1 MKPSTELFSLIQT
14 LTKSEKRFFKLNS
27 SLQSGEKNYLKLFD
41 FIEKQ
46 TSYNEDELKN
56 YFSNEKFI
64 QHLPSEKNHL
74 YKLVLKSLRAYYS
87 DQSVKSQLKQ
97 DIKNVEIL
105 YQKALYK
112 ECAKFVKRAKK
123 TAVDYEKFYYLF
135 ELIAWE
141 KKLMEE
147 DYEEGLFNHN
157 LDDLIEEE
165 TRVIGQLRNL
175 AEYHILYSKI
185 NYVFRSGG
193 FTRNEAERKVV
204 EEISEYH
211 LIKGKNTAISV
222 RATSIC
228 YYIQGLCAASI
239 RDYETAL
246 INFRKTKA
254 ILEKNQKIKS
264 DLPNRYIYTLN
275 FLMHCYLDFNDFE
288 NAEKMYK
295 ELCELNDNKEY
306 KSLDSEV
313 KIFSTAAIGKM
324 QILTKQG
331 EFSKALEIIPEIDS
345 KVEKYADKLN
355 KEKILLI
362 DYSKAY
368 VYFGVGDFK
377 QSLKLINGVLNDNE
391 KQLRQD
397 VYSFSRIFNLVIHFE
412 LGNFDF
418 IEYESKSTSR
428 FLNKHEKDYQI
439 EKVFM
444 KYIKKIAKEDFGPD
458 KKIIF
463 EDFYTEVEELM
474 KDPSEQVILEY
485 FDVKSWL
492 YSKVKRKDFA
502 EVLQSNR

>member
-46 TSYNEDELKN
+46 SNYNEEELKK
-56 YFSNEKFI
+56 YFSTEKFI

-123 TAVDYEKFYYLF
+123 TAADYEKFYYLF

-141 KKLMEE
+141 KKLIEE

-157 LDDLIEEE
+157 LDELIEEE
-165 TRVIGQLRNL
+165 RRVIEQLRNL

-193 FTRNEAERKVV
+193 FTRNEAERMVV

-228 YYIQGLCAASI
+228 YYIQGLCAASN

-254 ILEKNQKIKS
+254 ILEKNTKIKS
-264 DLPNRYIYTLN
+264 DLPNRYIYTLT
-275 FLMHCYLDFNDFE
+275 FLLHCYLDSNDFN
-288 NAEKMYK
+288 NAEKTYTQ
-295 ELCELNDNKEY
+295 LCELSDKKEY

-313 KIFSTAAIGKM
+313 KIFSAAAIGKM

-331 EFSKALEIIPEIDS
+331 KFSKALEAIPEIDS

-368 VYFGVGDFK
+368 VYFGIGDFK

-391 KQLRQD
+391 KELRQD
-397 VYSFSRIFNLVIHFE
+397 VYSFARIFNLVIHFE
-412 LGNFDF
+412 LGNYDF

-428 FLNKHEKDYQI
+428 YLNKHEKDYQI

-463 EDFYTEVEELM
+463 EDFYAEVEELM

-502 EVLQSNR
+502 AVLQSAN

>member
-1 MKPSTELFSLIQT
+1 
-14 LTKSEKRFFKLNS
+14 
-27 SLQSGEKNYLKLFD
+27 
-41 FIEKQ
+41 
-46 TSYNEDELKN
+46 
-56 YFSNEKFI
+56 
-64 QHLPSEKNHL
+64 
-74 YKLVLKSLRAYYS
+74 
-87 DQSVKSQLKQ
+87 
-97 DIKNVEIL
+97 
-105 YQKALYK
+105 
-112 ECAKFVKRAKK
+112 
-123 TAVDYEKFYYLF
+123 
-135 ELIAWE
+135 
-141 KKLMEE
+141 
-147 DYEEGLFNHN
+147 
-157 LDDLIEEE
+157 
-165 TRVIGQLRNL
+165 
-175 AEYHILYSKI
+175 LYSKI
-185 NYVFRSGG
+185 NYVFRSGR
-193 FTRNEAERKVV
+193 FTRNETERKVV
-204 EEISEYH
+204 EQISEYH

-228 YYIQGLCAASI
+228 YYIQGLCAASN

-254 ILEKNQKIKS
+254 ILDKNQKIKT

-275 FLMHCYLDFNDFE
+275 FLMHCYLDNNDFK
-288 NAEKMYK
+288 NAEKMQD
-295 ELCELNDNKEY
+295 ELCCLEDLKAY

-324 QILTKQG
+324 QILNRQG
-331 EFSKALEIIPEIDS
+331 RFSEALREIPDIDA
-345 KVEKYADKLN
+345 KVEKYAEKLN

-368 VYFGVGDFK
+368 TYFGVGDFK

-412 LGNFDF
+412 LGNYDF

-458 KKIIF
+458 KKTIF
-463 EDFYTEVEELM
+463 EDFYAEVDELM

-485 FDVKSWL
+485 FDVKAWL
-492 YSKVKRKDFA
+492 YSKIKRKEFT
-502 EVLQSNR
+502 EVLHSNN

>member
-1 MKPSTELFSLIQT
+1 
-14 LTKSEKRFFKLNS
+14 
-27 SLQSGEKNYLKLFD
+27 
-41 FIEKQ
+41 
-46 TSYNEDELKN
+46 
-56 YFSNEKFI
+56 
-64 QHLPSEKNHL
+64 
-74 YKLVLKSLRAYYS
+74 
-87 DQSVKSQLKQ
+87 LKQ

-123 TAVDYEKFYYLF
+123 TAADYEKFYYLF

-157 LDDLIEEE
+157 LDDLIKEE
-165 TRVIGQLRNL
+165 TRVIEQLRNL

-193 FTRNEAERKVV
+193 FTRNETERKVV

-228 YYIQGLCAASI
+228 YYIQGLCAASN
-239 RDYETAL
+239 RDYDTAL

-254 ILEKNQKIKS
+254 ILEKNSKIKS

-275 FLMHCYLDFNDFE
+275 FLMLCYIDASDFV
-288 NAEKMYK
+288 NAEKMYT
-295 ELCELNDNKEY
+295 ELCELQDKKGY

-313 KIFSTAAIGKM
+313 KIFSTAAVGKM
-324 QILTKQG
+324 QILNKQG
-331 EFSKALEIIPEIDS
+331 KFAKALEVIPEIDA

-355 KEKILLI
+355 KEKLLLI

-368 VYFGVGDFK
+368 SYFGVGDFK
-377 QSLKLINGVLNDNE
+377 ESLKLINGVLNDNE

-463 EDFYTEVEELM
+463 ENFYAEVEELM

-492 YSKVKRKDFA
+492 YSKIKRKDFA
-502 EVLQSNR
+502 EVLQSV